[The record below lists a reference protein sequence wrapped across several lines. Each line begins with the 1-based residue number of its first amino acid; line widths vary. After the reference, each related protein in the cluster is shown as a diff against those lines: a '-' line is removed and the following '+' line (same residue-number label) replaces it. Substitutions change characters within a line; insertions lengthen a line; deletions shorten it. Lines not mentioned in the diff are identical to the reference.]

1 MNHIG
6 DVLIVVILFPF
17 PHTDYGKGHSNRYI
31 FSGKI
36 KCGECGASFVSRKRK
51 RKDGSVYRRWGCF
64 TAANEGRVHTD
75 VQGNVVGCDIGKQI
89 RDELAMDMLRQSLRT
104 IRMDKKQIIN
114 NITAIAMDAVGHSNN
129 ESFDSLKGDI
139 RKQVTDMAEGLT
151 ESEVFYKNVLDQM
164 VVYPNQRVEL
174 KLNFLPQKWIFVL
187 GKRSNLS

>member
-1 MNHIG
+1 
-6 DVLIVVILFPF
+6 
-17 PHTDYGKGHSNRYI
+17 
-31 FSGKI
+31 
-36 KCGECGASFVSRKRK
+36 
-51 RKDGSVYRRWGCF
+51 
-64 TAANEGRVHTD
+64 
-75 VQGNVVGCDIGKQI
+75 
-89 RDELAMDMLRQSLRT
+89 
-104 IRMDKKQIIN
+104 MDKKQIIN